1 MGLFSDSDSSPVS
14 SQFDSNRNE
23 TNPFGFWTH
32 VVVVLLLLLCFVY
45 FCLFLVAF
53 TANYAFHI
61 HSYLY
66 SYSYSSLYTQ
76 MSTWSA
82 HLAIW
87 PVAKLFTSFIYCA
100 YIQWVCVSAS
110 VFTCLQILIRFTDLV
125 AFKCACSFA
134 IQLINLNVLIHC
146 LTQASVFI
154 AFTLQLLHIWYV
166 IYYIVFKVI
175 FIYSIWCIQ
184 SQGIKLVTH
193 LVLTLHSLR
202 KL

>member
-1 MGLFSDSDSSPVS
+1 MLSLLIMRSIFIHIYIHIRIHLSIPKWALEVPTW
-14 SQFDSNRNE
+14 QFDQLQSCS
-23 TNPFGFWTH
+23 
-32 VVVVLLLLLCFVY
+32 LLS
-45 FCLFLVAF
+45 F
-53 TANYAFHI
+53 TAHTY
-61 HSYLY
+61 
-66 SYSYSSLYTQ
+66 
-76 MSTWSA
+76 
-82 HLAIW
+82 
-87 PVAKLFTSFIYCA
+87 V
-100 YIQWVCVSAS
+100 QWVCVSAS

-154 AFTLQLLHIWYV
+154 ALRNAFTLQLLHIWYV